1 MGDHDRRSRR
11 RARDRRVQSGI
22 GRTSR
27 RDGSSLS
34 RLAGH
39 HGRSTEDREL
49 RQGISFRSRT
59 RRSRVLEEPSRA
71 LRHYCKVMFMKQ
83 LFSPAL
89 VFAMLGYVAVPAYAA
104 DKEVRQMMADIRML
118 QEQSQELSNLL
129 GQLTEALK
137 AVNSRIDQQTEAGRK
152 SSADQKV
159 AIDAVSGDLRVVRER
174 MDDNGVRLGSLTQ
187 EVDALRQTV
196 MQINLPPQSSLS
208 LPETPVAPDAAA
220 GAGVP
225 PPGAA
230 PPPAGPPA
238 ASRTPAIAGGLSPKA
253 AYEQAMADYY
263 IAQYDLA
270 IAGLEAY
277 IRAFPR
283 SEQADEAQVNIGNS
297 YFQQGKY
304 DKALEAYDL
313 AIRTYAKGNATA
325 EAYLKKGMSL
335 SSLRRPD
342 EARTAL
348 EFVTTNFPDSFE
360 ATLARQQLAKL
371 PTPVPAGAARRP

>member
-1 MGDHDRRSRR
+1 
-11 RARDRRVQSGI
+11 
-22 GRTSR
+22 
-27 RDGSSLS
+27 
-34 RLAGH
+34 
-39 HGRSTEDREL
+39 
-49 RQGISFRSRT
+49 
-59 RRSRVLEEPSRA
+59 
-71 LRHYCKVMFMKQ
+71 MKQ
-83 LFSPAL
+83 LFSSAL
-89 VFAMLGYVAVPAYAA
+89 VIAALACAAAPAYAA

-137 AVNSRIDQQTEAGRK
+137 AVNARIDQQTESGRK
-152 SSADQKV
+152 SFADQKV

-174 MDDNGVRLGSLTQ
+174 MDDNGVRVGSLTQ
-187 EVDALRQTV
+187 EVDALRQAV
-196 MQINLPPQSSLS
+196 MQINTGAQPAASS
-208 LPETPVAPDAAA
+208 PEIPAVPDASA

-225 PPGAA
+225 PPGSA
-230 PPPAGPPA
+230 PPPGASS
-238 ASRTPAIAGGLSPKA
+238 ASRAPAIASGLSPKA

-263 IAQYDLA
+263 IAQWGLA

-313 AIRTYAKGNATA
+313 AIRTYARGNATP

-335 SSLRRPD
+335 ASLRRPD

-371 PTPVPAGAARRP
+371 TTPAPAPGTRKP

>member
-1 MGDHDRRSRR
+1 M
-11 RARDRRVQSGI
+11 
-22 GRTSR
+22 
-27 RDGSSLS
+27 L
-34 RLAGH
+34 
-39 HGRSTEDREL
+39 
-49 RQGISFRSRT
+49 
-59 RRSRVLEEPSRA
+59 
-71 LRHYCKVMFMKQ
+71 MKQ
-83 LFSPAL
+83 LFSSAL
-89 VFAMLGYVAVPAYAA
+89 VIAVLAWPAVPAYAA

-118 QEQSQELSNLL
+118 QEQSQELQNLL

-137 AVNSRIDQQTEAGRK
+137 GVNTRIDQQTESSRK
-152 SSADQKV
+152 SFADQKV

-174 MDDNGVRLGSLTQ
+174 MDDTGVRLGSLSQ

-196 MQINLPPQSSLS
+196 MQINLPAQAAIS
-208 LPETPVAPDAAA
+208 LPETPAAPDASA
-220 GAGVP
+220 GAGT
-225 PPGAA
+225 
-230 PPPAGPPA
+230 PPPAGA
-238 ASRTPAIAGGLSPKA
+238 AGLPGASAAPRTPAIAGGLSPKA

-297 YFQQGKY
+297 YFQQSKY

-313 AIRTYAKGNATA
+313 AIRGYPKGNSIP

-335 SSLRRPD
+335 ASLRRLD

-360 ATLARQQLAKL
+360 ATLARQQLLKIA
-371 PTPVPAGAARRP
+371 PPAPAPATRKP

>member
-1 MGDHDRRSRR
+1 M
-11 RARDRRVQSGI
+11 
-22 GRTSR
+22 
-27 RDGSSLS
+27 L
-34 RLAGH
+34 
-39 HGRSTEDREL
+39 
-49 RQGISFRSRT
+49 
-59 RRSRVLEEPSRA
+59 
-71 LRHYCKVMFMKQ
+71 MKQ
-83 LFSPAL
+83 LFSSAL
-89 VFAMLGYVAVPAYAA
+89 VIAALACAAAPAYAA

-137 AVNSRIDQQTEAGRK
+137 AVNARIDAQTESGRK
-152 SSADQKV
+152 TAADQKV
-159 AIDAVSGDLRVVRER
+159 SIDAVSGDLRVVRER
-174 MDDNGVRLGSLTQ
+174 MDDNGVRLGSLSQ

-196 MQINLPPQSSLS
+196 MQINLPSPSAAS
-208 LPETPVAPDAAA
+208 LPETPVAPDATTGA
-220 GAGVP
+220 GAPPPGSVP
-225 PPGAA
+225 PPAA
-230 PPPAGPPA
+230 ST
-238 ASRTPAIAGGLSPKA
+238 ASRTPAIASGLSPKA

-313 AIRTYAKGNATA
+313 AIRTYTKGNATP

-335 SSLRRPD
+335 TSLRRPD

-348 EFVTTNFPDSFE
+348 EYVTTNFPDSFE
-360 ATLARQQLAKL
+360 ATLARQQLAKI
-371 PTPVPAGAARRP
+371 PATAATRKP